1 MYIRV
6 CIGQHNDARMNL
18 CIALTAAREG
28 AAVANHVEVVGLIKD
43 QVWQCVLR
51 FFFVMVSLP
60 FSQLSVY
67 NAYYNNNNNNYYYYY
82 YYYYHHHQHH
92 HHHHPLSNFIVI

>member
-67 NAYYNNNNNNYYYYY
+67 NAYYNDYDY

-92 HHHHPLSNFIVI
+92 PLSHFIVII